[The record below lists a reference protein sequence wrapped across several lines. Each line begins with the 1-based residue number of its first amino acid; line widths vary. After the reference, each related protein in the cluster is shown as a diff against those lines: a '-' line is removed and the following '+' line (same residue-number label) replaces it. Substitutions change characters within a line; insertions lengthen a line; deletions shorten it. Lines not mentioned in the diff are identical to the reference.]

1 MQSLVFDML
10 KYILR
15 VLTIALALVI
25 GCHNAEGQNV
35 KRDGKT
41 FITSSESKQSSD
53 IQTTYMWKDKEGNQY
68 PIFLHKYTKGEKEGQ
83 WGAYVLR
90 ISAKTG
96 KEYKYYFPKNDE
108 VASQIRK
115 EDKSIK

>member
-1 MQSLVFDML
+1 ML

-15 VLTIALALVI
+15 AVVIALALVV

-35 KRDGKT
+35 KREGKVFT
-41 FITSSESKQSSD
+41 TSSESKQSSD
-53 IQTTYMWKDKEGNQY
+53 VQTTFLWKDKEGNQY
-68 PIFLHKYTKGEKEGQ
+68 PIFLHKYTKGEKAGK

-90 ISAKTG
+90 TSAKTG

-108 VASQIRK
+108 VAEQIRK
-115 EDKSIK
+115 EKNI

>member
-1 MQSLVFDML
+1 ML
-10 KYILR
+10 KKIFQ
-15 VLTIALALVI
+15 VLAIAFVLAV
-25 GCHNAEGQNV
+25 GCSEAKCQNV
-35 KRDGKT
+35 KRDGKVFT
-41 FITSSESKQSSD
+41 TSSQPSKESSD

-90 ISAKTG
+90 TSAKTG

-108 VASQIRK
+108 VALQIRK